1 MAPEAAWRARFR
13 APRMSLPKWA
23 RDDPE
28 RLLYT
33 SNAEGK
39 WELYAW
45 DRRDGSHR
53 RVTDR
58 AEGTRVGRLDP
69 SGLWIWWFD
78 DEKGSEFGRWM
89 IEPFDGGAK
98 PVPAATGLPAAYD
111 AGLALARGF
120 AIVGSSDEHGTT
132 VYLVR
137 TEGEGEP
144 PAELYHHAQD
154 ARVGGLSRDEDLVCI
169 VHSEHGDN
177 RHPALR
183 VLALNGPDPVAE
195 MWDGPGL
202 GLWPAGWSRVS
213 ADRRMLVLHER
224 RDLLRPMLWRPET
237 AETIDLEIDLPG
249 EVGAG
254 WYPDGGSVL
263 LTHDHG
269 GRVELFRLA
278 LPTGPIERI
287 DSPPGTVT
295 EARVHPGGGVWYA
308 WSDAATAPEIR
319 DGRGVLVRPP
329 ADGGRAPAGVPFRS
343 RDVAG
348 QPPVPVF
355 VAQPDEGVSG
365 PRPYPTILIVHGGPE
380 AHDRDAFSPAVQA
393 WVDHGFAVVLA
404 NYRGSTGYGKAW
416 RDALEGNPGLT
427 ELQDVATV
435 HDWAVSSGLADP
447 NHVILS
453 GASWGGYLTLLGL
466 GTQPERWSLGIA
478 GVPVADYVA
487 AYEDEMEPLK
497 AMDRALFGG
506 APDQVPEAYRK
517 RSPITFVES
526 VRVPVMILAGANDPR
541 CPIRQ
546 IENYI
551 SRLTELGKPHDVYR
565 FQAGHGSLVVDESI
579 RQLEAQIAFAARHLG
594 TSPPR

>member
-1 MAPEAAWRARFR
+1 MSPEADWRARFR
-13 APRMSLPKWA
+13 APRMSLPMWA

-45 DRRDGSHR
+45 DRRAGSHR

-58 AEGTRVGRLDP
+58 PEGTRVGRLDP
-69 SGLWIWWFD
+69 SGRWIWWFD

-89 IEPFDGGAK
+89 VEPFEGGVE
-98 PVPAATGLPAAYD
+98 PQPAAPDLPAAYD
-111 AGLALARGF
+111 AGLVLARAF
-120 AIVGSSDEHGTT
+120 AVVGSSDEDGTT
-132 VYLVR
+132 VHVVP
-137 TEGEGEP
+137 TEGDG
-144 PAELYHHAQD
+144 ARTSRLYHHTQD
-154 ARVGGLSRDEDLVCI
+154 AWVGGLSRDEDLVCI

-183 VLALNGPDPVAE
+183 ILALTERERVADL
-195 MWDGPGL
+195 WDGPGL
-202 GLWPAGWSRVS
+202 GLWPAGWSRVP
-213 ADRRMLVLHER
+213 ADRRMLAVHER
-224 RDLLRPMLWRPET
+224 RDLHRPMLWRPDSRET
-237 AETIDLEIDLPG
+237 TELDIDLPG

-254 WYPDGGSVL
+254 WYPDGDAVL
-263 LTHDHG
+263 LSHDHE
-269 GRVELFRLA
+269 GRVEMFRLDLSSGA
-278 LPTGPIERI
+278 MDRV

-295 EARVHPGGGVWYA
+295 EARVHPTGGVWYV
-308 WSDAATAPEIR
+308 WSDAATPPEVR
-319 DGRGVLVRPP
+319 DGHGELVRPP
-329 ADGGRAPAGVPFRS
+329 GDGERAPSGVPFHS
-343 RDVAG
+343 HAAPG

-355 VAQPDEGVSG
+355 VAEPGSR
-365 PRPYPTILIVHGGPE
+365 PRPHPTILIVHGGPE

-393 WVDHGFAVVLA
+393 WVDHGFAVVLV

-427 ELQDVATV
+427 ELQDIATV
-435 HDWAVSSGLADP
+435 HDWVVSSGLADP
-447 NHVILS
+447 GRVILS
-453 GASWGGYLTLLGL
+453 GGSWGGYLTLLGL

-478 GVPVADYVA
+478 GVPVADYIA

-506 APDQVPEAYRK
+506 APEDVPEAYRK
-517 RSPITFVES
+517 RSPITYIES
-526 VRVPVMILAGANDPR
+526 VRVPVLILAGANDPR

-551 SRLTELGKPHDVYR
+551 TRLGELGKTHHVYR
-565 FQAGHGSLVVDESI
+565 FDAGHGSLVVDESI
-579 RQLEAQIAFAARHLG
+579 RQLEAQISFAAHHLG
-594 TSPPR
+594 TPAPL